1 MLDKIEIIKRG
12 SVRRSKIYYLRGR
25 VGRKALKAGDTKSIY
40 LTDEVVVPTEGEG
53 EEQAMPLEEEALEE
67 EIVEEV
73 VEEVEVTEEP
83 TEETKEE

>member
-1 MLDKIEIIKRG
+1 
-12 SVRRSKIYYLRGR
+12 SKIYYLRGR

-53 EEQAMPLEEEALEE
+53 EEQAMPLEEEVVEE
-67 EIVEEV
+67 IKEAIVEEV
-73 VEEVEVTEEP
+73 EGTEEP